1 MELVG
6 EAQEVVAP
14 PRGKAAA
21 DTRPPPPQSSLAE
34 CSYSSQMPAPLV
46 SVARPTEAYSAAAA
60 PNSLNS
66 PPTHVGAPRKAN
78 DQHGEKAGNYVPE
91 GPARLTFLKS
101 R

>member
-14 PRGKAAA
+14 PRGRRQR
-21 DTRPPPPQSSLAE
+21 TPVPPHPRQSSLAE

-46 SVARPTEAYSAAAA
+46 SVARPTEACGAAAA

-66 PPTHVGAPRKAN
+66 PPTDVGALRKAN

-91 GPARLTFLKS
+91 GPADLLF
-101 R
+101 